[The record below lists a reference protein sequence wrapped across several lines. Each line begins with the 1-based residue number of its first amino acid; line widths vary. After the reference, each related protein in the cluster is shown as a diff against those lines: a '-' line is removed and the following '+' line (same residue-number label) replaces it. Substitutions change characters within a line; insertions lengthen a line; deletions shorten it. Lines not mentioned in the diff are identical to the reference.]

1 MKSGLIQ
8 LNETIQL
15 YSLQRQVSDELCD
28 DAKRHTEAHVIYSSE
43 GYLFQEWME

>member
-15 YSLQRQVSDELCD
+15 SSLQRQVSDELCG
-28 DAKRHTEAHVIYSSE
+28 DAKPHTEAHVSYSSD
-43 GYLFQEWME
+43 GYLFQD